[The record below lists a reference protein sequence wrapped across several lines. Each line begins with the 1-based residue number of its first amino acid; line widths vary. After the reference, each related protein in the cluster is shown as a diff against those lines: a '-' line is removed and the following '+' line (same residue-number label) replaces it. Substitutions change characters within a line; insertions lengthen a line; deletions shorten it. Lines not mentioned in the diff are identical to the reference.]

1 MNDDIKRR
9 EADWL
14 WFALSRLCLVDISL
28 LAILMESNGEN
39 VEIHEIEKMV
49 DTVICRVMEQSE
61 A

>member
-9 EADWL
+9 EADRL